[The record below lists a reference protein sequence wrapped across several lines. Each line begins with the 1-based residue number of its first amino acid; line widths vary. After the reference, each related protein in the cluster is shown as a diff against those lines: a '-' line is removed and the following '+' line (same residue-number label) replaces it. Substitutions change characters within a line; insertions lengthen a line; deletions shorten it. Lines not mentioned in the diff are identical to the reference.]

1 MYHDNIDQLNIC
13 WLSSLQKINVEIWE
27 RVIYGKCYTD
37 TKCYTENATSWQTL
51 QYCWLTRGNKKNVFN
66 ENVNALRFQ
75 RFWLSCIL
83 SQTQSLSLILIW
95 ARVHLYLRYQ
105 KYGLHSEHVMPT
117 LVQTKAT
124 FDSIPYRKT
133 PDFYMFGFFSRESCN
148 THWDDCNWWRFLSN
162 LYPGNDVVC
171 VCQCDWNF
179 KSIPRRK
186 IALWMCIFDYIMSN
200 NRNNRNN
207 IQQIN
212 HIRKSNCMI

>member
-51 QYCWLTRGNKKNVFN
+51 QYCWLTRGNIKNVFN

-95 ARVHLYLRYQ
+95 ARVHWYFRYQ
-105 KYGLHSEHVMPT
+105 QCRLHSEHVMPT
-117 LVQTKAT
+117 PVQTKAT
-124 FDSIPYRKT
+124 FDTIPYRKT
-133 PDFYMFGFFSRESCN
+133 PDFYIFGFFL
-148 THWDDCNWWRFLSN
+148 TWKLQYPLGWLQLMRFLVKFVSRKSR
-162 LYPGNDVVC
+162 GC
-171 VCQCDWNF
+171 VYQRSWNF

-186 IALWMCIFDYIMSN
+186 
-200 NRNNRNN
+200 
-207 IQQIN
+207 
-212 HIRKSNCMI
+212 